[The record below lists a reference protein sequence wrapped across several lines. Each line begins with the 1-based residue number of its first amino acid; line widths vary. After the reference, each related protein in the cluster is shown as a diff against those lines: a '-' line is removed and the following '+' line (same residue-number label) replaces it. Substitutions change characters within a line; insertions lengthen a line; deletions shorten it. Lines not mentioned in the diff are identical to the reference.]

1 MSAVVNFLV
10 NAAGTTGS
18 GGVVGGAIDDAAL
31 PPLPLP
37 GAATDVEQ
45 AAAAISID
53 ANNRCGFM
61 FVQRIIATHYC
72 KVY

>member
-18 GGVVGGAIDDAAL
+18 GGVVGDTIDDAAL

-45 AAAAISID
+45 AAAASSI
-53 ANNRCGFM
+53 NVNKRCAFM
-61 FVQRIIATHYC
+61 FVQRSIATHYC
-72 KVY
+72 KV